1 MLSNNDKKDIVKDI
15 YEKNLST
22 LTMNFLYVLIDAKRF
37 DMISSIIDEFN
48 NLYDIDNNILNGTII
63 TKNSLSDEEIK
74 KYEEKLTASL
84 KSHVK
89 LKNVLDDS
97 IIGGSIVK
105 IGDKLIDSTLKG
117 QLNELRKELIN
128 NSEVSI

>member
-1 MLSNNDKKDIVKDI
+1 
-15 YEKNLST
+15 
-22 LTMNFLYVLIDAKRF
+22 MNFLYVLIDAKRF